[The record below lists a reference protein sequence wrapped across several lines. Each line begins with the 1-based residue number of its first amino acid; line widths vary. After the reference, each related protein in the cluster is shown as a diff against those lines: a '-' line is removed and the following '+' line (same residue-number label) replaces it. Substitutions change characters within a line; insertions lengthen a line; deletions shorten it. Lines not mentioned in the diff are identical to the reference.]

1 MQTERPIFVTGA
13 AGFIGFHV
21 ARSLLD
27 DGYAVVGID
36 SVNDYY
42 PTVVKRARIAKL
54 AEQSSF
60 RFAELDLAE
69 PAPVMNLFAE
79 VRPELVCHLA
89 AQAGVRYSLTH
100 PHAYLR
106 ANIDAVLNI
115 LEGCRHHGAKRLS
128 YASSSSVYGGSDK
141 MPLSEI
147 DRVDTPIS
155 LYAATKKANELMAH
169 CYSHLYGFETVGLRF
184 FNVYGT
190 WGRPDAALWIFTEK
204 ILRGEPI
211 KVFNEGKMQRDFT
224 HVRDIVAGVK
234 GSLFS
239 DRVEH
244 ADVIN
249 LGNHRS
255 EWLNDMIQ
263 LLEQACGRSAEK
275 IMLGMQP
282 GDVERTEADIDRA
295 RERLGFEPTT
305 PISVGVPE
313 FVDWYRTAPELA
325 AAVHAW
331 RQQTGG

>member
-21 ARSLLD
+21 AQSLLD
-27 DGYAVVGID
+27 DGYQVVGID

-42 PTVVKRARIAKL
+42 PTVVKRARISKL
-54 AEQSSF
+54 SENAGF

-69 PAPVMNLFAE
+69 PQPILDLFAE
-79 VRPELVCHLA
+79 VQPELVCHLA

-115 LEGCRHHGAKRLS
+115 LEGCRNHGAQRLS

-141 MPLSEI
+141 MPLAET

-169 CYSHLYGFETVGLRF
+169 CYTHLYGFETVGLRF

-211 KVFNEGKMQRDFT
+211 QVFGQGEMQRDFT

-239 DRVEH
+239 DRIEP
-244 ADVIN
+244 ADVVN

-255 EWLNDMIQ
+255 EWLKDMIA
-263 LLEQACGRSAEK
+263 LLEEACGRPAEK
-275 IMLGMQP
+275 IMTGMQP

-295 RERLGFEPTT
+295 KALFDFEPTT
-305 PISVGVPE
+305 PISVGIPE
-313 FVDWYRTAPELA
+313 FVDWYRTVPELGD
-325 AAVHAW
+325 AVHAW
-331 RQQTGG
+331 RNKG

>member
-21 ARSLLD
+21 AQSLLS
-27 DGYAVVGID
+27 DGWPVVGID
-36 SVNDYY
+36 CVNDYY

-54 AEQSSF
+54 AEHPDF

-69 PAPVMNLFAE
+69 PEPVMALFAE
-79 VRPELVCHLA
+79 VKPELVCHLA

-106 ANIDAVLNI
+106 ANMDAVLNI
-115 LEGCRHHGAKRLS
+115 LEACRHQGVRRLS
-128 YASSSSVYGGSDK
+128 YASSSSVYGGNEK
-141 MPLSEI
+141 MPLAES
-147 DRVDTPIS
+147 DRVDTPLS

-169 CYSHLYGFETVGLRF
+169 CYHHLYGFETVGLRF

-211 KVFNEGKMQRDFT
+211 KVFNEGRMQRDFT

-239 DRVEH
+239 DKVDPC
-244 ADVIN
+244 DVIN

-255 EWLNDMIQ
+255 EWLNDMIEH
-263 LLEQACGRSAEK
+263 LEAACGRPAEK

-282 GDVERTEADIDRA
+282 GDVPKTEAEIDRA

-305 PISVGVPE
+305 PIRMGIPE
-313 FVDWYRTAPELA
+313 FVEWYRTVPELA
-325 AAVHAW
+325 EAVHAW
-331 RQQTGG
+331 RQETGG